1 MIGPIEDA
9 RFTDES
15 FEDGGLDLV
24 NDEEIE
30 DEVGAREEGVDDVE
44 RGEETRVSARRSRC
58 NICR

>member
-30 DEVGAREEGVDDVE
+30 DEVGAREEGDDVE
-44 RGEETRVSARRSRC
+44 REEGTRASARRSKC